1 MPRPK
6 RIRKVNNPPHFKG
19 FKPIGATNETQPVVF
34 NYEEYESI
42 RLSDFEL
49 MGQVEAAKVMEISRP
64 TFARIYESAR
74 RKIAQAFVNGSPIVF
89 EGGKVYFN
97 SEWYTCKSCG
107 CLFNHPQKDQEVV
120 GCALCGSSHIEQ
132 YSENEYKAKDKDIF
146 ICLQCG
152 KKRNDAPSNCSEVT
166 CPDCNTPMTRNGILI

>member
-1 MPRPK
+1 
-6 RIRKVNNPPHFKG
+6 
-19 FKPIGATNETQPVVF
+19 VF

-120 GCALCGSSHIEQ
+120 CCALCGSSHIEQ